1 MVKSGFETAKKQGNG
16 VTKYAVAII
25 AIAVVVLAAVY
36 FSGSA
41 GTSTTTTTIATTL
54 TTISTTSI
62 PSTTVQPVTTVSTEV
77 FAPVIQNF
85 TRNDVIIVIN
95 KTSAARQGAAYG
107 YAFSYFENQNKG
119 RTLSVRT
126 LTFANINS
134 MVSQYDLIAS
144 NQNIIMFSHLPTNV
158 TGGKINMQSSSGMSA
173 YTMTSHSGNTLITT
187 SLTLTANALIGDDAS
202 ESVLLV
208 ALDSTIADI
217 ANLT

>member
-1 MVKSGFETAKKQGNG
+1 MMGKSGFETAKKQGNG
-16 VTKYAVAII
+16 VAKYAVAII
-25 AIAVVVLAAVY
+25 AIAAVVLAAVY

-41 GTSTTTTTIATTL
+41 GVPTTTTTTATTL
-54 TTISTTSI
+54 TISTTSI
-62 PSTTVQPVTTVSTEV
+62 PSTTVQTVTTVSTEV

-85 TRNDVIIVIN
+85 TRNDVIISIN

-134 MVSQYDLIAS
+134 MVSQYDLIAG
-144 NQNIIMFSHLPTNV
+144 NQNIIIFSHLPTNV
-158 TGGKINMQSSSGMSA
+158 TGGKIKMQSSSGMSA
-173 YTMTSHSGNTLITT
+173 YTITSHSGNTLITT
-187 SLTLTANALIGDDAS
+187 SLTLTANALMGDDAS

-208 ALDSTIADI
+208 ALDSTIADL